1 MVSFRALRQTKLVIR
16 FWIASFV
23 WFKRK
28 KLCFVAR
35 LCRIFKTKIVMSQ
48 STFDN
53 NQIYLD
59 LIHIK
64 SLLAISR
71 MERDFVSSKVDSK

>member
-1 MVSFRALRQTKLVIR
+1 MVSFRALRQRTR
-16 FWIASFV
+16 FWIASLLC
-23 WFKRK
+23 FKRK

-35 LCRIFKTKIVMSQ
+35 LGCIFETKIVMSQ
-48 STFDN
+48 TLFDN

-64 SLLAISR
+64 SLLAISH
-71 MERDFVSSKVDSK
+71 MERDFVSSKVESN

>member
-1 MVSFRALRQTKLVIR
+1 MRLPEWHVLSIDNEKIRQFL
-16 FWIASFV
+16 WE
-23 WFKRK
+23 
-28 KLCFVAR
+28 
-35 LCRIFKTKIVMSQ
+35 MSDF
-48 STFDN
+48 FDN